1 MRCSRLIV
9 QEGEESAT
17 KKDVVITEAEQTIAE
32 AASDDE
38 EDDGILSPSK
48 PSHLEFGKS
57 TVKAE
62 DLILMKKLGY
72 FGKDDDELIRFVGH
86 EVIPEPRD
94 DEFVV
99 FKSFR
104 AGLRFPLYEMIG
116 DVLKNFKYTFIN

>member
-1 MRCSRLIV
+1 
-9 QEGEESAT
+9 
-17 KKDVVITEAEQTIAE
+17 
-32 AASDDE
+32 
-38 EDDGILSPSK
+38 
-48 PSHLEFGKS
+48 
-57 TVKAE
+57 
-62 DLILMKKLGY
+62 MKKLGY